1 MALLEVG
8 WSLPPRGR
16 DRPRRPL
23 LGTADGPR
31 RRESCRGDRGASA
44 ATDDRSRDHRV
55 PRDRALHRLGVLAR
69 VGLGKL
75 TASSRPR
82 PRIVM
87 SASERA
93 SWLGVRPRLR
103 RRCHPRSLGRCSRRR
118 EGDHRDTRPS
128 PSRRDF
134 YLSDTAVV
142 AHLQG
147 DPPGLGFCGLDTT
160 HSPCSEGRLLGFRP
174 IVSGGSERSGLIWR
188 GVCQA
193 AGSIGR
199 SAVGRR
205 SGFLGRGRFP
215 GRHELKV
222 RRDRPILVRLICEG
236 WLPQESVPEGG
247 IDSGRGPVER
257 ASNLALPLAGAILAA
272 LCLAGGGLLSRRR
285 RATG

>member
-1 MALLEVG
+1 MVLLEVG

-134 YLSDTAVV
+134 YLPTRPLLLTCKVI
-142 AHLQG
+142 
-147 DPPGLGFCGLDTT
+147 
-160 HSPCSEGRLLGFRP
+160 LLGW
-174 IVSGGSERSGLIWR
+174 GS
-188 GVCQA
+188 
-193 AGSIGR
+193 AGSTPRILPAQRPFIGLQ
-199 SAVGRR
+199 RR
-205 SGFLGRGRFP
+205 S
-215 GRHELKV
+215 
-222 RRDRPILVRLICEG
+222 
-236 WLPQESVPEGG
+236 
-247 IDSGRGPVER
+247 
-257 ASNLALPLAGAILAA
+257 
-272 LCLAGGGLLSRRR
+272 
-285 RATG
+285 